1 VKISKKGIASVAV
14 LALGVLALIADRTVF
29 APASSDA
36 APPAPSGDEAPL
48 ATAKPK
54 TEPAAPRGKP
64 LSEKLSDAATAQGTS
79 GRAVVDAFHATGA
92 WAVAKSTDSASVAS
106 SPFESE
112 KFLASHKISS
122 VGATKGGEWHAI
134 IDHRPYKV
142 GDRLDGLELIGI
154 DRNGVEFQT
163 SAGSLRLDLD
173 LPKLAH

>member
-1 VKISKKGIASVAV
+1 MAV
-14 LALGVLALIADRTVF
+14 LALGALALIADRTVF
-29 APASSDA
+29 APPASDA
-36 APPAPSGDEAPL
+36 APPASSGDEAPL

-54 TEPAAPRGKP
+54 TEPAVPRGKP
-64 LSEKLSDAATAQGTS
+64 LSEKLADAATAQGAS

-92 WAVAKSTDSASVAS
+92 WAAAKSTDSASLAS

-134 IDHRPYKV
+134 IDHKPYEV
-142 GDRLDGLELIGI
+142 GDTIDGLKVTGI
-154 DRNGVEFQT
+154 DWKGVELQT
-163 SAGSLRLDLD
+163 PAGSLRLDLD